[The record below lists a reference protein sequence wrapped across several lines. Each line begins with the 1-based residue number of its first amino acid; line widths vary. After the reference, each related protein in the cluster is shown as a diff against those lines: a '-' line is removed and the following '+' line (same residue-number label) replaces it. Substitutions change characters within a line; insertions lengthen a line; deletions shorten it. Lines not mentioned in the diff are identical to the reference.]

1 MKSKK
6 PFLSREL
13 IYNNIRRFWWISV
26 LYVLALFLVSPL
38 IALTNGSDTIPKSG
52 YNITFGDIYDGT
64 MIFLFTVPVFIGV
77 MVFRYMQNSK
87 SMVCMHSMP
96 YTRLRLYVNN
106 AISGLILLIT
116 PILLNAAFLS
126 AIQLGNLGGTYFRE
140 GIVLQYLATSL
151 LTGVT
156 LYIWTI
162 FAGMFTGSSIAQII
176 FTYIINFLVPGI
188 ILLVQAVLS
197 GIIYGFVINE
207 DICLEFIS
215 ASPIIQ
221 AMAGSSVLDT
231 GKTLTD
237 FLIIDLIICTI
248 LFVVGYFVY
257 KYRNLET
264 AGDVISGKYIKP
276 VFKYGVTACVML
288 VGVVYVREIFSIDN
302 VNIFI
307 YLLFALLGYIVAEML
322 LRKSFKIWDS
332 YKGFL
337 WYSFILIVALLGVK
351 LDVAGYERYV
361 PNMDE
366 VVAVSLNLYADFESN
381 DNYAVLDE
389 EENINRII
397 NLNKNILE
405 DKELNLVKDSYRYK
419 EDIGICYKLNNG
431 KIVKRSYTVPDDK
444 YTKKLNEIYDSK
456 EYIIST
462 NTIFDYELDDIYS
475 ARIFNTLLGSELYV
489 LVNSKVEIDKLFTAV
504 KEDVLSMTREKA
516 EQYASIYRVSFTVES
531 DEDDNNT
538 VTAEYYY
545 DDTIFTEQKVRSI
558 SKTFNI
564 NAENINN
571 FIIENGYYNEL
582 MKLDDIT
589 SIKLRYNDSDKEV
602 KEITDKENIS
612 KVIDGLINTP
622 KDTDKKHNYE
632 DYVSFEIILNNR
644 SSFFREM
651 KEENVKNIIEIFG

>member
-13 IYNNIRRFWWISV
+13 ICNNIRRFWWISV

-38 IALTNGSDTIPKSG
+38 ITLTNGSDTIPKSG
-52 YNITFGDIYDGT
+52 YNITFGEIYDGT

-87 SMVCMHSMP
+87 SMVCMHAMP

-106 AISGLILLIT
+106 TISGLILLIT
-116 PILLNAAFLS
+116 PILLNTAFLS
-126 AIQLGNLGGTYFRE
+126 AIQLGNLGGTYFKE
-140 GIVLQYLATSL
+140 GIVLEYLATSL
-151 LTGVT
+151 LTATT

-176 FTYIINFLVPGI
+176 FTYIINFLIPGI

-207 DICLEFIS
+207 KICLEYIS

-221 AMAGSSVLDT
+221 AMSGSSFLDT
-231 GKTLTD
+231 GKTLID

-248 LFVVGYFVY
+248 LFVAGYFVY

-322 LRKSFKIWDS
+322 LRKSFKILDS

-337 WYSFILIVALLGVK
+337 WYSFILIVALLGVR
-351 LDVAGYERYV
+351 LDVFGYEKYV
-361 PNMDE
+361 PNMNE
-366 VVAVSLNLYADFESN
+366 VAAVSLNLYADFENN

-389 EENINRII
+389 EENISKII
-397 NLNKNILE
+397 DLHKNILE
-405 DKELNLVKDSYRYK
+405 DKNINIVKDSYRYQ

-431 KIVKRSYTVPDDK
+431 KVVKRSYTVPDDK

-462 NTIFDYELDDIYS
+462 NSIFDYELDDIYS
-475 ARIFNTLLGSELYV
+475 ARISNSLLGNDVHV
-489 LVNSKVEIDKLFTAV
+489 LVNSKEEIEKLFNAV

-516 EQYASIYRVSFTVES
+516 DQYATIYRVYFTVES
-531 DEDDNNT
+531 DEEDNAT
-538 VTAEYYY
+538 VTQEYYY
-545 DDTIFTEQKVRSI
+545 GDPIFIEDKVTSI
-558 SKTFNI
+558 SKNFNI
-564 NAENINN
+564 NAENLTK
-571 FIIENGYYNEL
+571 FISENGYYDELRGINE
-582 MKLDDIT
+582 IT
-589 SIKLRYNDSDKEV
+589 SVRLHYNDSSEEV
-602 KEITDKENIS
+602 KEITDKEKIS
-612 KVIDGLINTP
+612 SLLDTLANTP
-622 KDTDKKHNYE
+622 RSIDKRYNYE
-632 DYVSFEIILNNR
+632 EYVSLEIVLNNR
-644 SSFFREM
+644 DSFFREM
-651 KEENVKNIIEIFG
+651 KEEDVKNIIELFD